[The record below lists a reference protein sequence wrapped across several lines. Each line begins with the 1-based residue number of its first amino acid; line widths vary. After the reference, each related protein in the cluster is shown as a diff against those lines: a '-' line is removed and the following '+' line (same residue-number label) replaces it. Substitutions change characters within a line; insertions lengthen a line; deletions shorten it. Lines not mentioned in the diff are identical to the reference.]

1 MSAVHFEMGRYT
13 DAVRFAKQALQLLQS
28 EPDDSPKKQ
37 KLYARITKSLLYS
50 LEFGKAELAKTAI
63 ARLDDSYSAEGITTE
78 ALRTTI
84 AEFQA
89 LWTSAPRKP
98 HLREQVLDRLPRYKA
113 HLLDTAEYY
122 AVGHDIPRA
131 IVNET
136 EVQALPA
143 SQKDLTFLFCGSGDA
158 RHIFMT
164 LFEFFKVPLVTRTDR
179 FKNIHFTILDLK
191 PAALARTIIIF
202 DMLSRYSIMK
212 YLKAE
217 GHEDAL
223 KVASYVYTCQILPP
237 FVFKKLQQHLE
248 SLTESL
254 EEGEEDPF
262 LYLYVPPSS
271 LSQITRVLRQWQES
285 LSGYYAVARIRPLVR
300 DTVKKRNQERQMH
313 FGLSEAKVTKDRKDL
328 DALGVIFA
336 DDDFV
341 KRREP
346 RLGELYAAYKSGG
359 PSQLK
364 DLEQYLDENWKVNV
378 TLLDSDQEAAR
389 NWNLE
394 EISRY
399 HESGC
404 KPWSITYGGNYPAN
418 LCEFDPVET
427 IDLFILIDEDE
438 PSSMSIERLA
448 MWFDLVTV
456 GILTLHGKLTIEA
469 VVGEMADVMER
480 IRYDAL
486 GHRSLAPRNKKDSDP
501 RRFPKTFDRI
511 HMSNIPDYI
520 GGPLTVF
527 LSARPLLREQKQAN
541 MRFNNL
547 LNPPMFDSH
556 DSFLAEYLLMS
567 HEKRITDHF
576 AVVRERESKPQ
587 CSFMEEDYFIW
598 NAVPEKRLSWTN
610 RMRRQEFETWIY
622 RHLLKVCLPYPRP
635 LSMPAPVYAPLNLT
649 ILFRLLERMSEAGYP
664 AHWLSGILASICT
677 GQIETSARA
686 PGDIVVHHNKLART
700 MPKKKK
706 ISVAPWR
713 AEFTTL
719 LSIWRR
725 ILPFGVISPKDALV
739 PLSDIVEYQVT
750 FPMFRE
756 DQIRLPHFSLVFWN
770 TNFGGPPVNIRS
782 LLLNDEGTTSESA
795 AEVRDQGV
803 HVVTT
808 FRFVTHTR
816 TASFWMRRDVME
828 AMQAGSWK
836 VYIWRTDNWLAVT
849 QAVDVSKLEATGTWL
864 DADNA

>member
-1 MSAVHFEMGRYT
+1 MASNDHLAASAAARERGNGFYKSGQFNEGLQGGCFSAPLSNLSAVRFEMGLYT
-13 DAVRFAKQALQLLQS
+13 DAVRFAEQALQLLQS

-50 LEFGKAELAKTAI
+50 LEFGQAELAKTAI
-63 ARLDDSYSAEGITTE
+63 AQLDDSYSAEGITTE

-84 AEFQA
+84 AEVQA

-98 HLREQVLDRLPRYKA
+98 DLREQVLNRLPRYKA
-113 HLLDTAEYY
+113 HLLDTTEYY
-122 AVGHDIPRA
+122 TVGHDIPRA
-131 IVNET
+131 IINET
-136 EVQALPA
+136 EVQALPT
-143 SQKDLTFLFCGSGDA
+143 SQKDITFLFCGSGDA
-158 RHIFMT
+158 RHILMT
-164 LFEFFKVPLVTRTDR
+164 LFDFFKMPLVTRTVR
-179 FKNIHFTILDLK
+179 FENIHFTILDLK
-191 PAALARTIIIF
+191 PAALARTIIVF
-202 DMLSRYSIMK
+202 DILSRYSTIK
-212 YLKAE
+212 YLKTE

-237 FVFKKLQQHLE
+237 FVFEKLQQHLE

-262 LYLYVPPSS
+262 P
-271 LSQITRVLRQWQES
+271 
-285 LSGYYAVARIRPLVR
+285 
-300 DTVKKRNQERQMH
+300 
-313 FGLSEAKVTKDRKDL
+313 EAKMTKDRKDF
-328 DALGVIFA
+328 DALGAIFA
-336 DDDFV
+336 DDEFI

-359 PSQLK
+359 PAQLK
-364 DLEQYLDENWKVNV
+364 DLEQYLDENWKINI

-404 KPWSITYGGNYPAN
+404 KPWSITYDGDYPAN
-418 LCEFDPVET
+418 LCQFDPVET
-427 IDLFILIDEDE
+427 ADLFVPVDEE
-438 PSSMSIERLA
+438 APSIEKMA

-469 VVGEMADVMER
+469 VVGEMTDVMER

-486 GHRSLAPRNKKDSDP
+486 GHRFLAPRNKKDSDP

-527 LSARPLLREQKQAN
+527 LTARPLLREQEQAN

-547 LNPPMFDSH
+547 LNPPMFDSLET
-556 DSFLAEYLLMS
+556 FQAEYLLMP
-567 HEKRITDHF
+567 HEKQITDHF
-576 AVVRERESKPQ
+576 AVVREREPKPR
-587 CSFMEEDYFIW
+587 SFMEEDYFIW
-598 NAVPEKRLSWTN
+598 GAVPEKQLTSTK

-635 LSMPAPVYAPLNLT
+635 LSSPTPVHAPLNLT
-649 ILFRLLERMSEAGYP
+649 ILFRLLERMSEVGYP
-664 AHWLSGILASICT
+664 AHWLSGNLASICT

-686 PGDIVVHHNKLART
+686 PSGIVVHQNDLAQA
-700 MPKKKK
+700 MPKKKM
-706 ISVAPWR
+706 SVAPWR

-725 ILPFGVISPKDALV
+725 LLPFGVITPKDVLV
-739 PLSDIVEYQVT
+739 PLSDVVEYQVT
-750 FPMFRE
+750 FPIFRE
-756 DQIRLPHFSLVFWN
+756 DQIRLPHFTLVFWN
-770 TNFGGPPVNIRS
+770 TQLGRPPVNIRS
-782 LLLNDEGTTSESA
+782 LILDDEEGTTSESA
-795 AEVRDQGV
+795 AKTRDQGV

-816 TASFWMRRDVME
+816 TASFWLRRDVVD

-836 VYIWRTDNWLAVT
+836 VYIWRTDNGMAVT
-849 QAVDVSKLEATGTWL
+849 EAVDVSKLEAKGAWL
-864 DADNA
+864 DTNNV